1 MRDGPR
7 GFRPDFTC
15 PAVLRILYGRLF
27 VFAYGAITLS
37 CSASQLILLTNN
49 FVTPQRQSYN
59 PNVQAHWFG
68 LFRFRSPLLTESI
81 FLSLP
86 VANEMFQFTTSTF
99 NLTMYSSGDNLH
111 TQAGFP
117 HSETPGSKLTYSSPG
132 NIGVSPVLH
141 RLLVPRHPPC
151 ALNNLTYQLTLMI
164 QV

>member
-7 GFRPDFTC
+7 RFRPDFTC
-15 PAVLRILYGRLF
+15 PAVLRILHGRLLT
-27 VFAYGAITLS
+27 FAYGAITLS
-37 CSASQLILLTNN
+37 RSASQLILLINN

-68 LFRFRSPLLTESI
+68 LFRVRSPLLSESI

-99 NLTMYSSGDNLH
+99 NLAIYSLDDNLH

-117 HSETPGSKLTYSSPG
+117 HSEISGSKLTYSSPKH
-132 NIGVSPVLH
+132 IGVSPVLH